1 MKDLEKQTYDF
12 AVAGISL
19 IKSLEK
25 EYPELVNSELKKN
38 IGAVSIKYID
48 AINAQENED
57 FANNLRACHSSAKKS
72 IELFNALGEI
82 GNINLNKQK
91 IKLIKD
97 SKIIIEKLDTVISKL
112 IY

>member
-1 MKDLEKQTYDF
+1 MRDLEKQTYDF

-25 EYPELVNSELKKN
+25 EFPELVNSELKQN
-38 IGAVSIKYID
+38 VGAVSIKYID

-57 FANNLRACHSSAKKS
+57 FANNLRECHSSAEKS
-72 IELFNALGEI
+72 IELFSALGEI
-82 GNINLNKQK
+82 GNINLNEQK
-91 IKLIKD
+91 IKLIND